1 MKYLLL
7 ILLVS
12 QTAQARGPFD
22 LSEDELNPDTS
33 DVLIKKPEKY
43 LRNESMIYDF
53 DTDLGIKDQRKYTG
67 TDRNKFAI
75 AGHVSGNY
83 EQFRD
88 ILGLEFNYM
97 RRSQSYSQLWYG
109 FQFFQHKTFFDA
121 ITKNHDKD
129 SSTNAN
135 SDAQL
140 QRPTDVKN
148 TVLAG
153 GLGAGYR
160 FKLLMEFFPTEDVFE
175 TVDVFVN
182 YVTLD
187 ETYVDRKYK
196 GYGLTTTYGI
206 HKRLNTTYFWGGKIA
221 YNLASV
227 TRDAIG
233 DESKDDRTF
242 ALGWLT
248 LGLELGFFF

>member
-1 MKYLLL
+1 MKYLIF
-7 ILLVS
+7 ILLFS
-12 QTAQARGPFD
+12 QFALAAGPFD
-22 LSEDELNPDTS
+22 LNEEELNPDTEE
-33 DVLIKKPEKY
+33 VLIKKPEKY

-67 TDRNKFAI
+67 TDSNKMAI
-75 AGHVSGNY
+75 AGYVSSDY
-83 EQFRD
+83 EHFND
-88 ILGLEFNYM
+88 NLGVEFNYM
-97 RRSQSYSQLWYG
+97 HRSDSYSQFWYG
-109 FQFFQHKTFFDA
+109 FQVFQNRTYFDA
-121 ITKNHDKD
+121 ITQNHEKEAGDDVNAD
-129 SSTNAN
+129 S
-135 SDAQL
+135 QF

-160 FKLLMEFFPTEDVFE
+160 FKLLMDFFPTEDVFE
-175 TVDVFVN
+175 SVDVFVN

-187 ETYVDRKYK
+187 ETYIGKKYQ

-206 HKRLNTTYFWGGKIA
+206 HKRLNTTYFWGGKFA

-227 TRDAIG
+227 TREAIG
-233 DESKDDRTF
+233 DESKSERTF
-242 ALGWLT
+242 ALAWLT